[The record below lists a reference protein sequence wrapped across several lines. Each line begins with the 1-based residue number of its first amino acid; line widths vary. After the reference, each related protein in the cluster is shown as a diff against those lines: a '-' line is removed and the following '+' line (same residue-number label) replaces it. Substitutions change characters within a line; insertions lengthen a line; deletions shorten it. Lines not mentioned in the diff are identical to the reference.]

1 MRLGAVPKLV
11 TVMLQHCENEAL
23 LCSCLLALCN
33 LAGMGEKDGSTLIWA
48 KRGHY
53 DKKVYVFHGTAQH
66 SFDSVSAVTVVR
78 LNKWSQGQYSVSVE
92 VAQKSSSLLCKEH
105 DQRQTKRR
113 LLHLTLS
120 GFIPK
125 FYKFIKYSISNI
137 LKNRSH
143 LKAAVFYTFL

>member
-11 TVMLQHCENEAL
+11 SVLLQYYENEAL

-33 LAGMGEKDGSTLIWA
+33 LAGMGEKDGSTLVWA
-48 KRGHY
+48 MRGHY
-53 DKKVYVFHGTAQH
+53 DKKLYVFHGTAQH
-66 SFDSVSAVTVVR
+66 SFDFLSVTVVR
-78 LNKWSQGQYSVSVE
+78 LNKWSQEQYSVSVE
-92 VAQKSSSLLCKEH
+92 AVQKSSSLLWKEH

-113 LLHLTLS
+113 LLHFTLF

-137 LKNRSH
+137 PKNRSH